1 METYTVHRFLHAK
14 RMSSLKCEQNEST
27 GVLRKKTSVFGGLQ
41 SLGLQVFRCD
51 SLQVEAPEAPE
62 APKAPE
68 VPKVETVHE
77 KAKKAWMIFTQLD

>member
-1 METYTVHRFLHAK
+1 
-14 RMSSLKCEQNEST
+14 MSSLKCEQNEST
-27 GVLRKKTSVFGGLQ
+27 GVLRKKNPSVFGGLQ

-77 KAKKAWMIFTQLD
+77 KTKKAWMIFTELDWSSPETTSP